1 MAIPHSELQSLT
13 PVSILE
19 LFTLELVEGLHYATG
34 NPTSVPIIYRF
45 HAGTSMNS
53 NANIIWQGDT
63 YVKFPIAA
71 DGFEFTGTGQI
82 PRPQLVMSNLGGI
95 SRSGQVIS
103 VTDLLIIINQTTAH
117 NDLLNAKLTRLSV
130 LASSL
135 DNANFSS
142 GSNPFGTPNS
152 NELPKEEFII
162 NRKTSENREAV
173 AFELV
178 SNLDTENKRIPARQ
192 VTRKDFPAVN
202 SFLNR

>member
-13 PVSILE
+13 PVSIIE

-45 HAGTSMNS
+45 HAGTSTNS

-63 YVKFPIAA
+63 YVKFPIDA
-71 DGFEFTGTGQI
+71 DGFEYTGTGQI

-95 SRSGQVIS
+95 SRLGQVIS
-103 VTDLLIIINQTTAH
+103 VTDLLILINQTTAH

-142 GSNPFGTPNS
+142 GSNPFGTPNN
-152 NELPKEEFII
+152 NELPREEFFI

-173 AFELV
+173 GFELV
-178 SNLDTENKRIPARQ
+178 SNLDTENKKIPARQ